1 MMIAASRIAYV
12 SEPAMFNSVKSCP
25 ASVSSV
31 RPTPRF
37 HQNHSIRPSDA
48 GRRHASAGTTTNS
61 SAIAAAMRKT
71 VSMPRSQYMSEGRE
85 VVVIEIVENA
95 PHRAAGYERHHRGTG
110 QQSSHRRA
118 VMERAATDEAD
129 RDVDHERDGHAVH
142 RVVNARD
149 GQQKQE
155 IAHREHEEDVA
166 DGGGGEDAHRGAGDE
181 RVVQHRIGDALQR
194 RENTRGHRERDH
206 RGNGEGVAPPALA
219 GPVSMDKI
227 VPRVP

>member
-85 VVVIEIVENA
+85 VVVVEILENA
-95 PHRAAGYERHHRGTG
+95 PYRAAGNEGHHRGAG
-110 QQSSHRRA
+110 NQSGHRRA
-118 VMERAATDEAD
+118 VMEGAAADEAD
-129 RDVDHERDGHAVH
+129 GDVDHEREGHTAH
-142 RVVNARD
+142 RIVDARD
-149 GQQKQE
+149 GKQKQE
-155 IAHREHEEDVA
+155 IAHREHAEDVA
-166 DGGGGEDAHRGAGDE
+166 AGRRGED
-181 RVVQHRIGDALQR
+181 
-194 RENTRGHRERDH
+194 
-206 RGNGEGVAPPALA
+206 
-219 GPVSMDKI
+219 
-227 VPRVP
+227 